1 MGNCASAEAAA
12 AAAESKEIDKALKIE
27 QKATEQTIKLLLLGA
42 GETGKST
49 ILKQIKLIHGTGYVD
64 EDRVAYRVTI
74 LTNIITCA
82 KTLLNAMDL
91 LKIPFGFDP
100 ASIDAS
106 QLQAASDT
114 GPDAFCD
121 NKSDTGSAGGEENG
135 DEEAPKKEAIE
146 GQLQKTDDPV
156 ARASA
161 QAYTTIMNSG
171 EPQKGLVP
179 DAAAA
184 VHASPMGF
192 GIGEPIPQNIVDA
205 IGTIWK
211 DPGVQYCYRRS
222 NEYQLID
229 CCGVFLN
236 DLARLCHPSFL
247 PTDQDILNSRVMTTT
262 IIETRFKIEGI
273 IFRVFDVGGQRSER
287 KKWAPYFDDINAI
300 IYLVAINSYDQI
312 CFEDDSTNRMVES
325 MNLFASICNHPMFKK
340 TAMIIFM
347 NKIDL
352 FRAKLETTLISDY
365 FPTYEGPND
374 YDNGSEYFATRFLSL
389 NKYEKKIYVHF
400 TWATD
405 TKQIKTVL
413 AIVNQI
419 ILRSNLVEA
428 GL

>member
-1 MGNCASAEAAA
+1 MGNCASAESVAAA
-12 AAAESKEIDKALKIE
+12 AASKDIDKQLKLE

-49 ILKQIKLIHGTGYVD
+49 VLKQIKLIHGTGYVD

-74 LTNIITCA
+74 LTNVITCA
-82 KTLLNAMDL
+82 KTLLNAMEI
-91 LKIPFGFDP
+91 LKIPYSFDP
-100 ASIDAS
+100 STVDVSQFQSPGEAS
-106 QLQAASDT
+106 
-114 GPDAFCD
+114 
-121 NKSDTGSAGGEENG
+121 GG
-135 DEEAPKKEAIE
+135 D
-146 GQLQKTDDPV
+146 
-156 ARASA
+156 
-161 QAYTTIMNSG
+161 
-171 EPQKGLVP
+171 
-179 DAAAA
+179 
-184 VHASPMGF
+184 
-192 GIGEPIPQNIVDA
+192 PIPKNIVDA
-205 IGTIWK
+205 IDIVWK
-211 DPGVQYCYRRS
+211 DPGVQYCYRRA

-229 CCGVFLN
+229 CCAVFLN
-236 DLARLCHPSFL
+236 DLARICDPSFL
-247 PTDQDILNSRVMTTT
+247 PLDQDILNSRVMTTT

>member
-1 MGNCASAEAAA
+1 MGNCASAESVAAA
-12 AAAESKEIDKALKIE
+12 AASKDIDKQLKME

-49 ILKQIKLIHGTGYVD
+49 VLKQIKLIHGTGYVD

-74 LTNIITCA
+74 LTNVITCA
-82 KTLLNAMDL
+82 KTLLNAMEI
-91 LKIPFGFDP
+91 LKIPYSFDP
-100 ASIDAS
+100 STVDVSQFQSPGDAS
-106 QLQAASDT
+106 
-114 GPDAFCD
+114 GGDATVD
-121 NKSDTGSAGGEENG
+121 SKSDAGSEGEAG
-135 DEEAPKKEAIE
+135 DDDAPKKEVVE
-146 GQLQKTDDPV
+146 GQLQKTEDPI
-156 ARASA
+156 ARASQ
-161 QAYTTIMNSG
+161 QAYQNILNSG
-171 EPQKGLVP
+171 EPQKGPVSE
-179 DAAAA
+179 AAA
-184 VHASPMGF
+184 VVLASPMGF
-192 GIGEPIPQNIVDA
+192 GVGEPIPKNIVDA
-205 IGTIWK
+205 IDIVWK
-211 DPGVQYCYRRS
+211 DPGVQYCYRRA

-229 CCGVFLN
+229 CCAVFLN
-236 DLARLCHPSFL
+236 DLARICDPSFL
-247 PTDQDILNSRVMTTT
+247 PLDQDILNSRVMTTT

>member
-1 MGNCASAEAAA
+1 MGSCMSAEAAA
-12 AAAESKEIDKALKIE
+12 ASAASREIDKALKLE
-27 QKATEQTIKLLLLGA
+27 MKATEQNIKLLLLGA

-49 ILKQIKLIHGTGYVD
+49 VLKQIKLIHGTGYTE
-64 EDRVAYRVTI
+64 EDRIAYRVTI

-82 KTLLNAMDL
+82 KTLLNATEV
-91 LKIPFGFDP
+91 LKIPYGFDP
-100 ASIDAS
+100 STVDIN
-106 QLQAASDT
+106 QLQLPEDW
-114 GPDAFCD
+114 
-121 NKSDTGSAGGEENG
+121 
-135 DEEAPKKEAIE
+135 
-146 GQLQKTDDPV
+146 
-156 ARASA
+156 
-161 QAYTTIMNSG
+161 
-171 EPQKGLVP
+171 
-179 DAAAA
+179 
-184 VHASPMGF
+184 
-192 GIGEPIPQNIVDA
+192 EPIPKSIVDA
-205 IGTIWK
+205 IAVVWK
-211 DPGVQYCYRRS
+211 DSGVQYCYRRA

-229 CCGVFLN
+229 CCAVFLN
-236 DLARLCHPSFL
+236 DLDRLCHPTFL

-312 CFEDDSTNRMVES
+312 CFEDNSTNRMVES

-365 FPTYEGPND
+365 FPTYDGKRPND

-419 ILRSNLVEA
+419 ILR
-428 GL
+428 

>member
-1 MGNCASAEAAA
+1 MGNCVSAEAAA
-12 AAAESKEIDKALKIE
+12 AAAASKEIDKALKLE
-27 QKATEQTIKLLLLGA
+27 LKATEQNIKLLLLGA

-49 ILKQIKLIHGTGYVD
+49 VLKQIKLIHGTGYVD
-64 EDRVAYRVTI
+64 EDRIAYRVTI

-82 KTLLNAMDL
+82 KTLLNAMEV

-100 ASIDAS
+100 STVDVA
-106 QLQAASDT
+106 QLQVLDSMAGADDSR
-114 GPDAFCD
+114 
-121 NKSDTGSAGGEENG
+121 SETGSVGEGEAGE
-135 DEEAPKKEAIE
+135 DEPKKDVVE
-146 GQLQKTDDPV
+146 GQLSKHDDPI
-156 ARASA
+156 ARAAA
-161 QAYTTIMNSG
+161 QSYLDLLNTG
-171 EPQKGLVP
+171 ETQVGPLW
-179 DAAAA
+179 DAAAII
-184 VHASPMGF
+184 HASPMGF
-192 GIGEPIPQNIVDA
+192 GIGEPIPKNVVDA
-205 IGTIWK
+205 IALIWR
-211 DPGVQYCYRRS
+211 DSGVQYCYRRA

-229 CCGVFLN
+229 CCAVFLN
-236 DLARLCHPSFL
+236 DLDRLCHPTFM

-262 IIETRFKIEGI
+262 ISETKFKIEGI

-312 CFEDDSTNRMVES
+312 CFEDNSTNRMVES
-325 MNLFASICNHPMFKK
+325 LNLFASICNHPMFKK

-419 ILRSNLVEA
+419 ILR
-428 GL
+428 

>member
-1 MGNCASAEAAA
+1 MRIINGS
-12 AAAESKEIDKALKIE
+12 
-27 QKATEQTIKLLLLGA
+27 
-42 GETGKST
+42 
-49 ILKQIKLIHGTGYVD
+49 GYAD

-82 KTLLNAMDL
+82 KTLLTAMDT
-91 LKIPFGFDP
+91 LKIPHGFDP
-100 ASIDAS
+100 ATADTTLAP
-106 QLQAASDT
+106 QTLAAAESGAGEDT
-114 GPDAFCD
+114 
-121 NKSDTGSAGGEENG
+121 KSEAGSGSMLDMDKGEEQ
-135 DEEAPKKEAIE
+135 EKKEVVE
-146 GQLQKTDDPV
+146 GQLQAKVEDPV
-156 ARASA
+156 ARAATHAWKTA
-161 QAYTTIMNSG
+161 QESG
-171 EPQKGLVP
+171 EALKGP
-179 DAAAA
+179 MAEAAAL
-184 VHASPMGF
+184 VMASPMGF
-192 GIGEPIPQNIVDA
+192 GIGEQMPKALKEAVA
-205 IGTIWK
+205 LVWK
-211 DPGVQYCYRRS
+211 DVGVQYCYRRA

-229 CCGVFLN
+229 CCQVFLN
-236 DLARLCHPSFL
+236 DLDRLCDPTFM
-247 PTDQDILNSRVMTTT
+247 PTDQDILNSRIMTTT
-262 IIETRFKIEGI
+262 IIETRFKIEGV

-312 CFEDDSTNRMVES
+312 LFEDDSTNRMIES

-352 FRAKLETTLISDY
+352 FRIKLETKLISDY
-365 FPTYEGPND
+365 FPSYEGPND
-374 YDNGSEYFATRFLSL
+374 FDNGSEYFATRFLSL